1 LIFLLTASILELR
14 EFPIELLTFFV
25 QSSMQL
31 LLPAEQLLL
40 QLDQF
45 FLLLIQ
51 RTSLAIHPL
60 DELGLLRIRRRT
72 RRSWRISTAQIL
84 LGFVSNINQII
95 KIVIAL

>member
-1 LIFLLTASILELR
+1 
-14 EFPIELLTFFV
+14 
-25 QSSMQL
+25 MQL